1 MTTETTPTTDATRSA
16 APAVHAPFARPG
28 RTWRQDSIEEGATD
42 WALAR
47 FALSERSFATCY
59 DDPGVEEA
67 RRLADKLTA
76 EEARRIDAFL
86 AAGVQDRGRLDA
98 VAAAPQLTGEDRTWL
113 LDQLRLAWQR
123 LDSLHDAIDRSGSMM
138 TTTYAASSVDY
149 VRWSRRPE
157 ALTGIDPR
165 RAARPS
171 ESS

>member
-1 MTTETTPTTDATRSA
+1 MTPDTTQTPPT
-16 APAVHAPFARPG
+16 VHEPFARTG
-28 RTWRQDSIEEGATD
+28 RTCRQDSIEEGTSD

-47 FALSERSFATCY
+47 FALSERSFASY
-59 DDPGVEEA
+59 ANDPAAEEA

-76 EEARRIDAFL
+76 DEARRIDAFL
-86 AAGVQDRGRLDA
+86 AAGVQDSGRLDA
-98 VAAAPQLTGEDRTWL
+98 VAAAPELTGEDRTWL

-157 ALTGIDPR
+157 ALTGR
-165 RAARPS
+165 RPAPQQAGA
-171 ESS
+171 

>member
-1 MTTETTPTTDATRSA
+1 MSTDTTPTTDTTRSA
-16 APAVHAPFARPG
+16 APAVHAPFARSG

-47 FALSERSFATCY
+47 FALSERSFASY
-59 DDPGVEEA
+59 ANDPGAEEA

-86 AAGVQDRGRLDA
+86 AAGVQDRSRLDA
-98 VAAAPQLTGEDRTWL
+98 VGATSELAGEDRTWL

-157 ALTGIDPR
+157 AITGR
-165 RAARPS
+165 RPAPQQVGA
-171 ESS
+171 